1 MCNKEYFYEFV
12 ELKTLI
18 NVHMGDNFS
27 CKAESLVNIKVH
39 FNVCSKFTSC
49 LIIKNVYLIE
59 ELETNLPSIDTIDNS
74 GYRVVLA
81 DGKAQMYNRN

>member
-1 MCNKEYFYEFV
+1 
-12 ELKTLI
+12 
-18 NVHMGDNFS
+18 MGDNFS